1 MNILFL
7 GIIAIAAYIIQT
19 CLGLKQI
26 KNFSMVYARLRKKG
40 KVAIGRRPGKLTSG
54 TILMFSV
61 NQMGLIDE
69 AEMMQGITILARF
82 KPKKQFVGLN
92 IRELNEQHPVFEKEN
107 RLTRQAAL
115 NAKKIYLEVEK
126 GNYQDTKPVSPVM
139 NVGLHLSM
147 LKQSIQTKFSKGSV

>member
-7 GIIAIAAYIIQT
+7 GIIAIVAYIVQT
-19 CLGLKQI
+19 WLGLKQI
-26 KNFSMVYARLRKKG
+26 KNFNKVYARLRRKG
-40 KVAIGRRPGKLTSG
+40 KVAIGRRSGKLTSG

-61 NQMGLIDE
+61 NQMDLIDE
-69 AEMMQGITILARF
+69 AEMMQGTTILARF
-82 KPKKQFVGLN
+82 KSKEQFVGLN
-92 IRELNEQHPVFEKEN
+92 IRELDASHPVFKKEN

-139 NVGLHLSM
+139 NVGIHLSI